1 MTQRKSPRWA
11 WVSILLAALAPAAPT
26 QTAAPATAAE
36 PPVVHVYNWSDYIP
50 PQTIANFE
58 RETGIRVRYDTF
70 ESNEVLHAKL
80 VVGRTGYDVVV
91 PSANWAGL
99 QITAGLYRPLDKAL
113 LPNLRHLDPALVRT
127 LEAVDPGN
135 KHLVNWAWGFI
146 TLGINTDKVA
156 RAIAPLPM
164 PANAWA
170 LLFDPAYASK
180 LKSCGLSV
188 LASATDNFP
197 PALHYLGLPAFS
209 RDPKHYEQA
218 AQLMRKL
225 RPSVTL
231 FSSDGYIND
240 LASGSLCLA
249 LGYSGDISRAAKRA
263 RAAGNGQ
270 RIQALIPSTGG
281 ILFYDNMAIPADAP
295 HARNAH
301 AFINYMLRPEV
312 AASVTELLDYPTMN
326 AAATPLLSAAA
337 RGNPAVTPSD
347 VQKRSMV
354 PGGTVAPELRRLMT
368 RLYTQFKSGQ

>member
-1 MTQRKSPRWA
+1 MNRLRTAGRLA
-11 WVSILLAALAPAAPT
+11 WLLLTAALAPAAMAQVP
-26 QTAAPATAAE
+26 AAE
-36 PPVVHVYNWSDYIP
+36 PQVVNVYNWSDYIP
-50 PQTIANFE
+50 PQTVANFE
-58 RETGIRVRYDTF
+58 RETGIKVRYDTF

-80 VVGRTGYDVVV
+80 TIGRSGYDVVV

-99 QITAGLYRPLDKAL
+99 QIAGGLYRPLDKAL

-127 LEAVDPGN
+127 LETVDPGN
-135 KHLVNWAWGFI
+135 KYLVNWAWGFI

-164 PANAWA
+164 PGNAWA
-170 LLFDPAYASK
+170 LLFDPQYAGK
-180 LKSCGLSV
+180 LKACGLSV
-188 LASATDNFP
+188 LASGTDIFP

-209 RDPKHYEQA
+209 RDAAHHERA
-218 AQLMRKL
+218 AQLLRQL

-231 FSSDGYIND
+231 FTSDGYIND

-263 RAAGNGQ
+263 REAGSGQ
-270 RIQALIPSTGG
+270 RIQALVPSTGG

-295 HARNAH
+295 NVRNAH

-312 AASVTELLDYPTMN
+312 AASLTELLDYPTMN
-326 AAATPLLSAAA
+326 ASATPLLTPGA
-337 RGNPAVTPSD
+337 RGNPAVTPSAE
-347 VQKRSMV
+347 QKQRMV
-354 PGGTVAPELRRLMT
+354 PGGTVPPEMRRLMT